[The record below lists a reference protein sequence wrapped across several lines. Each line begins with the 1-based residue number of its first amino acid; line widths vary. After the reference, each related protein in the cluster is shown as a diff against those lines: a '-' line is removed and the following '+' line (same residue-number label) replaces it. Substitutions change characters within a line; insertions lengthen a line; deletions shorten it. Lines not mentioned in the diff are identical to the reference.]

1 MTNFEIK
8 LNVDRFIQSYD
19 SIWNTHIDTM
29 RKEIE
34 NLPDDEQKFYWERYD
49 DLVDHINLSFDII
62 GFLAKEL
69 YNRPN
74 SKQFKSEK
82 EYNLA
87 LREYVK
93 ILGGDPNVCSYVK
106 KSDYENI

>member
-8 LNVDRFIQSYD
+8 LNIERFSQSYD
-19 SIWNTHIDTM
+19 TIWNTHIDTM
-29 RKEIE
+29 RREIE
-34 NLPDDEQKFYWERYD
+34 ALPEEEQKFYWERYD
-49 DLVDHINLSFDII
+49 DLVSHINMAFDII
-62 GFLAKEL
+62 GGFAKEL

-82 EYNLA
+82 DYNLA

-93 ILGGDPNVCSYVK
+93 ILGGDPTVCSYIK
-106 KSDYENI
+106 KTDYENI

>member
-8 LNVDRFIQSYD
+8 LNIERFSQSYD
-19 SIWNTHIDTM
+19 TIWNTHIDTM
-29 RKEIE
+29 RREIE
-34 NLPDDEQKFYWERYD
+34 ALPEEEQKFYWERYD
-49 DLVDHINLSFDII
+49 DLVSHINMAFDII
-62 GFLAKEL
+62 GGFAKEL

-82 EYNLA
+82 DYNLA

-93 ILGGDPNVCSYVK
+93 ILGGDPTVCSYIK